1 MSSKVSTP
9 ISTLLGALAM
19 YVVAARL
26 ASAMRAPPM
35 LSLVSI
41 ARIETRLIALLLE
54 AATASDLTVV
64 AADRH
69 AHLGQ
74 VDGPGP
80 RRHRHQQADAV
91 GGGLRVVDG
100 GRGPTASTAYDGEAT
115 PETGECQQDRR
126 EQRGCPAREPLAGPA
141 VHRNSMVAK
150 IRGSTVTL
158 LCCIFSRNFGRR
170 PVALSEPRERP
181 SRSKPAELS

>member
-1 MSSKVSTP
+1 
-9 ISTLLGALAM
+9 M

-54 AATASDLTVV
+54 AATASDLTSLPPIVTPTLV
-64 AADRH
+64 RST
-69 AHLGQ
+69 
-74 VDGPGP
+74 VPVPGGTDTS
-80 RRHRHQQADAV
+80 RRTPSAV
-91 GGGLRVVDG
+91 GCAWSMVAVGA
-100 GRGPTASTAYDGEAT
+100 TASTAYDGEAT
-115 PETGECQQDRR
+115 PRPVSASRTGVSSMAA
-126 EQRGCPAREPLAGPA
+126 QRGNRWSRPA

-170 PVALSEPRERP
+170 PVAFSEPRERP